1 MSKLTKRIP
10 YKFIFNHPDGRF
22 RFKEVLTNDIEN
34 YLKKYNGKTGYG
46 IKWELVPLEYI
57 EIEGVE
63 YFKDARGNLRESK
76 PEKPT
81 DICSF

>member
-1 MSKLTKRIP
+1 MKSKKTKRIP
-10 YKFIFNHPDGRF
+10 IEMILNLPDGRV

-34 YLKKYNGKTGYG
+34 YLKKYNGKTALG

-57 EIEGVE
+57 IIEGIE

-76 PEKPT
+76 
-81 DICSF
+81 